1 MAASITQAFSNFL
14 QSLTGI
20 GISIFYASFAVF
32 QAILAL
38 FKGLFQNIIQLVQA
52 FITLGLD
59 LFQGVFGFVTGTV
72 KPKHSLLSSLTIP
85 LANFVI
91 LGVLGGG
98 YYWYTNRQGRARGRG
113 STK

>member
-1 MAASITQAFSNFL
+1 MSPTLTQAFSNFL

-20 GISIFYASFAVF
+20 GISLFNSGLAVF

-38 FKGLFQNIIQLVQA
+38 FQGLLQNIIQLAHA

-59 LFQGVFGFVTGTV
+59 VFQGVLGFVT
-72 KPKHSLLSSLTIP
+72 
-85 LANFVI
+85 ANFVI

-98 YYWYTNRQGRARGRG
+98 YYWYTNRQQGGRRSSRIA
-113 STK
+113 K